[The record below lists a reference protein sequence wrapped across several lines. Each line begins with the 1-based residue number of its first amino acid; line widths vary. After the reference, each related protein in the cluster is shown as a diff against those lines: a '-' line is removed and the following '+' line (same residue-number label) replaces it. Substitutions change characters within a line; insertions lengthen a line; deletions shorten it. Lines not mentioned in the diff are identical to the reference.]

1 MKIIILG
8 AGQVGGTLAEN
19 LVGENND
26 ITLVD
31 SNRARLKTLQDKFDL
46 RVVTG
51 HGAHPSVLKQAG
63 AEDADMLIAVTNSD
77 ECNMAAC
84 QIAYS
89 LFGTPTKIAR
99 IRSEPYLELQ
109 DKLFIKTEVKQSDE
123 SLRGGFVIDELI
135 APEQLVTSYIKRLVE
150 YPGALQVLEF
160 AEGKLSLVAVKAYY
174 GGPLVGNALATLR
187 EHMPNIDTRVAA
199 IFRQKKAI
207 MPRGTTIIEAD
218 DEVFFL
224 ADSRHIRAV
233 MSEMQKLDNSYR
245 SIMIA
250 GGGNIGFGLAEKLQR
265 QHSVK
270 LIERNQE
277 RAELLSEK
285 LTHTTVFCGD
295 ASDQELLLEEH
306 IKQTDVFIAVTNDDE
321 ANIMSALL
329 AKQNGAKK
337 VMVLIQ
343 REAYV
348 DIVQEANIDIAISPQ
363 QATIS
368 ALLTHIRQGDI
379 CNVYSLR
386 RGAAEAIEA
395 IAHGDKNTSKV
406 VGRKIS
412 EIKLPPGTTI
422 GAVVRNDEVLMG
434 HDKTVIEQGDHVIL
448 FLVHKKYV
456 GAVEKLFQPS
466 AFFF

>member
-26 ITLVD
+26 ITIID
-31 SNRARLKTLQDKFDL
+31 HDRARLRALQDKFDL
-46 RVVTG
+46 RVVVG
-51 HGAHPSVLKQAG
+51 HGAHPGVLREAG
-63 AEDADMLIAVTNSD
+63 AEDADMLVAVTNSD
-77 ECNMAAC
+77 ECNMSAC
-84 QIAYS
+84 QIAYT

-99 IRSEPYLELQ
+99 IRSEQYLTIQ
-109 DKLFIKTEVKQSDE
+109 DKLFIDSETKNTEAK
-123 SLRGGFVIDELI
+123 LRGGFVIDELI
-135 APEQLVTSYIKRLVE
+135 APEQLVITYIHRLIE
-150 YPGALQVLEF
+150 YPGALQVRDF
-160 AEGKLSLVAVKAYY
+160 ADGKVSLVAVRAYY
-174 GGPLVGNALATLR
+174 GGPLVGNALAALR

-199 IFRQKKAI
+199 IFRQGRAI

-218 DEVFFL
+218 DEVFFV

-245 SIMIA
+245 NVMIA
-250 GGGNIGFGLAEKLQR
+250 GGGNIGQGLAKKLER
-265 QHSVK
+265 NHSVK
-270 LIERNQE
+270 LIEHRQE
-277 RAELLSEK
+277 RAEALSEA
-285 LTHTTVFCGD
+285 LENTTVFCGD

-306 IKQTDVFIAVTNDDE
+306 IDQTDVFIAVTNDDE

-329 AKQNGAKK
+329 AKRLGAKK

-395 IAHGDKNTSKV
+395 IAHGDPGTSKV
-406 VGRKIS
+406 VGRQVG

-422 GAVVRNDEVLMG
+422 GAIVRNEEVLMA
-434 HDKTVIEQGDHVIL
+434 HDRTVIEQGDHVIL
-448 FLVHKKYV
+448 FLVNKKFI
-456 GAVEKLFQPS
+456 GEVEKLFQPS